1 MKKTSFLLFA
11 VTLSLCALPL
21 HAADTVLRVQGQPQ
35 SPTVGTVIAAGATL
49 INTETG
55 GKVIYDINDDTPDNP
70 PFDITKGKIYRTY
83 DLLDKYNGEISLD
96 DVTIGPDGDSLIL
109 DFTTYNLGAGYY
121 RPTGAEYYVFMFTG
135 DFATWYEENPVTITG
150 KFHDGN
156 ETAYVVDY
164 ACDMYVDGNPTMR
177 DPGSSYGGIVFFDDS
192 VADAVL
198 ADEVDPNAPVPEP
211 EPEPST
217 PTIPEP
223 TTATLSLLALAGL
236 AARRRRK

>member
-11 VTLSLCALPL
+11 VALSLCALPL

-55 GKVIYDINDDTPDNP
+55 GKVIYDLNDVPPDNP
-70 PFDITKGKIYRTY
+70 PFDHTKGKIYRTY
-83 DLLDKYNGEISLD
+83 DLLNKYNETISLD

-109 DFTTYNLGAGYY
+109 DFTTYNLGAGYN
-121 RPTGAEYYVFMFTG
+121 RPEGAEYYVFMFTG
-135 DFATWYEENPVTITG
+135 DFATWYEANPVTITG
-150 KFHDGN
+150 KFHDGT

-164 ACDMYVDGNPTMR
+164 ACDMYVNGNPTMR

-192 VADAVL
+192 VKDHVRSAEVL
-198 ADEVDPNAPVPEP
+198 PNV
-211 EPEPST
+211 
-217 PTIPEP
+217 PEP
-223 TTATLSLLALAGL
+223 TTVTLSLFALGSL

>member
-21 HAADTVLRVQGQPQ
+21 HAADTILRVKGQPQ

-55 GKVIYDINDDTPDNP
+55 GKVIYDINDNPPDNP
-70 PFDITKGKIYRTY
+70 PFDHTKGKIFKTY
-83 DLLDKYNGEISLD
+83 DLLNKYNEAITLD

-109 DFTTYNLGAGYY
+109 DFTTSNLGAGYN

-150 KFHDGN
+150 KFLDGN
-156 ETAYVVDY
+156 ETAYVIDY
-164 ACDMYVDGNPTMR
+164 ACDMYLPDSPTMR

-192 VADAVL
+192 VKDYVRSA
-198 ADEVDPNAPVPEP
+198 EVFPGSDSV
-211 EPEPST
+211 
-217 PTIPEP
+217 PEP

-236 AARRRRK
+236 AMRRRRSA